1 MITPSATE
9 ARHSS
14 LDGWGGEVEV
24 TSRKRQRAGVRDAHE
39 SMGVSLAETHS
50 LSDMDLKKQSPVA
63 REQPK
68 WNDRDTNFRPKIYSD
83 HRKCRGRA

>member
-1 MITPSATE
+1 MPSVQEVEEGVRFRNAEITATCELSLGSWGSAPGSLAYPVSVITSSATE

-39 SMGVSLAETHS
+39 SWVF
-50 LSDMDLKKQSPVA
+50 P
-63 REQPK
+63 
-68 WNDRDTNFRPKIYSD
+68 
-83 HRKCRGRA
+83 